1 LEDEMSLD
9 TKYRPQRFQDV
20 IGQKGTIQ
28 ILKNLVKEGK
38 VFEKSYVFA
47 GPSGTGKTTTA
58 RILARAMLCD
68 HLTPEGEPC
77 NTCTSCR
84 EIIEGTASFNFVEM
98 DAANNSGVDTIR
110 QIVGSS
116 DYYTLGGKERRI
128 YLIDE
133 AHRLTKEAMDALL
146 KPMEDN
152 VPGTGDKRLVCLFCT
167 TEPEKLR
174 DTIKARCMTF
184 GIREPQRE
192 EVVERLK
199 HISDQEGLVYEE
211 EALDMIFASGRG
223 HIRDMVNALERVSRV
238 GDITVGSTREQLGLT
253 ATANY
258 YKILSYLGSD
268 LAQALQIARET
279 VHMVGAPTVYYGLAE
294 SALGAYRTSL
304 DQSEGIASVDL
315 ALAKAVMTRHGDA
328 LLQAADRILTSSKKM
343 DETVLLCELVVLH
356 RFFAQGIF
364 FPAQEVSSLDSLPP
378 APASPLPGMPAPK
391 QTTQEEVAVVETP
404 KPSLSNQELSRDPAY
419 SDYYGDN
426 GSQFVREGRR
436 IETSEDTPDEVEV
449 PAPVVELRH
458 PTQSSIEDVRSL
470 FDD

>member
-1 LEDEMSLD
+1 MSLD
-9 TKYRPQRFQDV
+9 TKYRPHRFSDV
-20 IGQKGTIQ
+20 IGQSGTVT
-28 ILKNLVKEGK
+28 ILKNLVKDGR

-77 NTCTSCR
+77 NQCDSCR

-116 DYYTLGGKERRI
+116 DYYTLSGKERRI

-152 VPGTGDKRLVCLFCT
+152 IPGSGDKRLVCLFCT

-192 EVVERLK
+192 DVVERLRY
-199 HISDQEGLVYEE
+199 ISEQEGFAYEE
-211 EALDMIFASGRG
+211 EALDMIFSSGRG

-238 GDITVGSTREQLGLT
+238 GDITVDSTREQLGLT

-258 YKILSYLGSD
+258 YKILKALGSD
-268 LAQALQIARET
+268 LPEAIRIARET
-279 VHMVGAPTVYYGLAE
+279 LHMTGAPSTYYGIAE
-294 SALGAYRTSL
+294 AALGAYRTSL
-304 DQSEGIASVDL
+304 GQDEGIATVDL
-315 ALAKAVMTRHGDA
+315 ALAKSVMTRHGDA
-328 LLQAADRILTSSKKM
+328 LLEAADRILSSKKDL

-364 FPAQEVSSLDSLPP
+364 FPKQAVSNLEALPSVTSQDDG
-378 APASPLPGMPAPK
+378 ASEDAGEP
-391 QTTQEEVAVVETP
+391 EEP
-404 KPSLSNQELSRDPAY
+404 PIKYSGLSNEELSRDPAFR
-419 SDYYGDN
+419 DAYGDN
-426 GSQFVREGRR
+426 GSKFVRVGRR
-436 IETSEDTPDEVEV
+436 IEHQEEEEEVVLPPSQTPD
-449 PAPVVELRH
+449 LRH
-458 PTQSSIEDVRSL
+458 PDKSSIEDVRSL

>member
-1 LEDEMSLD
+1 MSLD
-9 TKYRPQRFQDV
+9 TKYRPQRFEDV
-20 IGQKGTIQ
+20 IGQKGTIK
-28 ILKNLVKEGK
+28 ILKNLVRDGK
-38 VFEKSYVFA
+38 VFQKSYVFA

-84 EIIEGTASFNFVEM
+84 EIIDGTASFNFVEM

-174 DTIKARCMTF
+174 NTIKARCMTF

-192 EVVERLK
+192 EVVERLA
-199 HISDQEGLVYEE
+199 HICGQEGFSYEP

-238 GDITVGSTREQLGLT
+238 GDITVASTREQLGLT

-258 YKILSYLGSD
+258 YKILSQLGSN
-268 LAQALQIARET
+268 LPEALRIARET
-279 VHMVGAPTVYYGLAE
+279 VHMAGAPAVYHGLAE
-294 SALGAYRTSL
+294 AALGSYRTSL
-304 DQSEGIASVDL
+304 DQTEGIASVDL
-315 ALAKAVMTRHGDA
+315 ALATTVMTRHGDA
-328 LLQAADRILTSSKKM
+328 LLQAADRILSSSKKV

-356 RFFAQGIF
+356 RFFTRGIF
-364 FPAQEVSSLDSLPP
+364 FPVQEVSDLESLPSVP
-378 APASPLPGMPAPK
+378 TSLPTTPVVESEAP
-391 QTTQEEVAVVETP
+391 QEEVVEPSGPKNVVT
-404 KPSLSNQELSRDPAY
+404 NQELSRNPAFR
-419 SDYYGDN
+419 DFYGDN
-426 GSQFVREGRR
+426 GAQFVRDGRR
-436 IETSEDTPDEVEV
+436 IEISQDTSDEDEVV
-449 PAPVVELRH
+449 APVELRH
-458 PTQSSIEDVRSL
+458 PDSSSIADVRSL

>member
-1 LEDEMSLD
+1 MSLD
-9 TKYRPQRFQDV
+9 TKYRPQRFEDV
-20 IGQKGTIQ
+20 IGQKGTIRVLQ
-28 ILKNLVKEGK
+28 NLVKTNT

-68 HLTPEGEPC
+68 NLSPEGEPC
-77 NTCTSCR
+77 NQCISCR
-84 EIIEGTASFNFVEM
+84 EIIDGTASFNFVEM

-152 VPGTGDKRLVCLFCT
+152 VPGSGDKRLVCLFCT

-174 DTIKARCMTF
+174 NTIKARCMTF

-199 HISDQEGLVYEE
+199 HISESEGFTYEE
-211 EALDMIFASGRG
+211 DALDMIFASGRG

-238 GDITVGSTREQLGLT
+238 GDITVDSTREQLGLT

-258 YKILSYLGSD
+258 YKILVCLGSN
-268 LAQALQIARET
+268 LPEALKIARET
-279 VHMVGAPTVYYGLAE
+279 VHMVGAPSVYQGIAE
-294 SALGAYRTSL
+294 ASLGAYRTSL
-304 DQSEGIASVDL
+304 DQTEGIATVDL
-315 ALAKAVMTRHGDA
+315 NLAKSAMTRHGES
-328 LLQAADRILTSSKKM
+328 LLQAADRILSSSKKV

-364 FPAQEVSSLDSLPP
+364 FPPQEVSDLGAMPVALP
-378 APASPLPGMPAPK
+378 AVLPITP
-391 QTTQEEVAVVETP
+391 TSVETP
-404 KPSLSNQELSRDPAY
+404 APTETRDPEFSEGSNHQLSRDPAMKG
-419 SDYYGDN
+419 YYGDL
-426 GSQFVREGRR
+426 GSQFVRQGRR
-436 IETSEDTPDEVEV
+436 IEVSEATTDVQEDSTPVLEMK
-449 PAPVVELRH
+449 H
-458 PTQSSIEDVRSL
+458 PDKSSIEDVRSL